1 MSTDSLL
8 SRITMN
14 PEVCFGKPTI
24 RNMRFP
30 VEMILELMSSGMTNS
45 EMLEDYESLEI
56 EDLNAY
62 LLFAS
67 RLVKVNSIDKIIA
80 A

>member
-1 MSTDSLL
+1 MSQENLL

-14 PEVCFGKPTI
+14 PEVCFGKPTV
-24 RNMRFP
+24 RNMRYP
-30 VEMILELMSSGMTNS
+30 VEMILELMSSGMTNK
-45 EMLEDYESLEI
+45 EILEDYESLDA
-56 EDLNAY
+56 EDLKAC

-67 RLVKVNSIDKIIA
+67 QLIKVNSINKIVA